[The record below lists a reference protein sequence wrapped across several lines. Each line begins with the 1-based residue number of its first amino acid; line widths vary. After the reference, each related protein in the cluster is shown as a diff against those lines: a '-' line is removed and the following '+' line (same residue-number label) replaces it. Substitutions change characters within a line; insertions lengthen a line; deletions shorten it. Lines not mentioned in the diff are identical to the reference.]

1 MRKRRAFQKATVR
14 LNFVQSNVTA
24 KIKRLEV
31 EYETQLFYRHRN
43 GVTLTHAG
51 EKLLIY
57 AEKMI
62 QLLNESKKRY

>member
-1 MRKRRAFQKATVR
+1 MVAQEKSISKATVR

-57 AEKMI
+57 AEKNDSI
-62 QLLNESKKRY
+62 IE